1 MSHSPVFASSTSFAI
16 AVYSMILAGTSAR
29 AASARP
35 IVTVVPVT
43 SPLALSRVPSTGFP
57 VKTATRSVPV
67 GASSALTPG
76 AVAGSVAAQAARN
89 TASAAMGVQSG
100 DSIPFMRTSSVFSI
114 AVLYCIEPGESSL

>member
-16 AVYSMILAGTSAR
+16 AVYSMIFAGMPAR

-43 SPLALSRVPSTGFP
+43 SPLALSRVPSTGLP

-76 AVAGSVAAQAARN
+76 VDAEGVFAQPAARN
-89 TASAAMGVQSG
+89 ITNAAPGTASS
-100 DSIPFMRTSSVFSI
+100 DSIPFI
-114 AVLYCIEPGESSL
+114 